1 MVERVA
7 KLAAMTAGVFGV
19 ILLMGAALNGHV
31 QPDADAYWH
40 AAMRLRDGQALY
52 GGPRGDETEL
62 YRYAPWFA
70 FAWVPL
76 TYLGQDAA
84 YTVWRLALLLS
95 TVVAIWPLVRRPTP
109 ASVTLAILLGGLLV
123 SNLPAANVT
132 PLIVGALAAGIRSR
146 AGPVLLG
153 LAASLKLFPLILVAG
168 YLAERRWGSA
178 VVAIGVAA
186 LLWLTVLAFD
196 PRLYMQIGGPS
207 FYLGG
212 VSLLRV
218 SPLLWV
224 PIAAAAA
231 GVVIALTIR
240 GSSWTWLAAAAAI
253 PLAVPR
259 VWLPDAGY
267 VLVGVPR
274 PPGEGDSHAIAP
286 PRGMGFRSRA
296 RIERR
301 TLGAALDAPVTRDS
315 SVEELS

>member
-7 KLAAMTAGVFGV
+7 KLVAMTAGVFGV

-76 TYLGQDAA
+76 TYLGQDVA

-178 VVAIGVAA
+178 MIAVSVGA

-196 PRLYMQIGGPS
+196 LQLYMQVGGPS

-231 GVVIALTIR
+231 GVVIVLAIR

-274 PPGEGDSHAIAP
+274 PLGETDAHAIAP
-286 PRGMGFRSRA
+286 PRDMAFRSRV
-296 RIERR
+296 RIGRR
-301 TLGAALDAPVTRDS
+301 TLGAALDAPARRDS
-315 SVEELS
+315 SVEE